1 MKIWIV
7 DDADGKI
14 YGVYKSESTAFLM
27 AEGFEEEYG
36 KEFYV
41 ESYKVED

>member
-14 YGVYKSESTAFLM
+14 YGVYKSEAAAFEM
-27 AEGFEEEYG
+27 ADEFQEEHG

>member
-1 MKIWIV
+1 MKVWIV

-14 YGVYKSESTAFLM
+14 YGVYKSELAAFEM
-27 AEGFEEEYG
+27 AHVFEKYSG

-41 ESYKVED
+41 ESYKVEG

>member
-1 MKIWIV
+1 MKVWIV

-14 YGVYKSESTAFLM
+14 YGVYSYERLAMDKADE
-27 AEGFEEEYG
+27 FEEEHG

-41 ESYKVED
+41 ESYKVEG